1 MEYMF
6 HPPPILALI
15 RAVPLPPAGMVAG
28 ETVIVNETGFC
39 AQRPAENVAPI
50 THSKID

>member
-6 HPPPILALI
+6 HPPPMLALI
-15 RAVPLPPAGMVAG
+15 RRNSFAPCRTLVG
-28 ETVIVNETGFC
+28 ESVIVSETGFC
-39 AQRPAENVAPI
+39 AQIPAENVAPT